1 VIISLGDETCFTA
14 FSWEGVNWDV
24 MRAMMSFGAGLLSPF
39 VPSAQTRERE
49 GVSWDWREKMGI
61 GWPIPYYVESV

>member
-1 VIISLGDETCFTA
+1 MGISLGDETCFTA

-24 MRAMMSFGAGLLSPF
+24 MRAMMSVGVGLLSPF

-49 GVSWDWREKMGI
+49 GVSWD
-61 GWPIPYYVESV
+61 